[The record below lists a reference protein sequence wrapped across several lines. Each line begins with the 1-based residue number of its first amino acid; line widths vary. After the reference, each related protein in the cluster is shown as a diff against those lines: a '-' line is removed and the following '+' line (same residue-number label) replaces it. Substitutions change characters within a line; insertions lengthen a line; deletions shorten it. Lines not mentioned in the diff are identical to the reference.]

1 MFLAGDV
8 NNEHV
13 LKAVANAVVV
23 VAAAAVEGM
32 TTSCL
37 ISQSGMQFITVN
49 VCEFS
54 CCPAALLLLLEK
66 PADHGS
72 ILIGVAGQE
81 AFCRDGGRDFE
92 LLFVRDGGREFALAA
107 CTIGEAAAAAAA
119 GTGAPF
125 K

>member
-23 VAAAAVEGM
+23 VAAAAVAGM

-54 CCPAALLLLLEK
+54 CCPAALLLLEK

-92 LLFVRDGGREFALAA
+92 LLFVRDGGRELALVA
-107 CTIGEAAAAAAA
+107 CTIGEVAAAAD
-119 GTGAPF
+119 TGAPF

>member
-54 CCPAALLLLLEK
+54 CCPAALLLLLEN

-92 LLFVRDGGREFALAA
+92 LLFVRDGGRELALAA
-107 CTIGEAAAAAAA
+107 CTIGEAAAAAAD
-119 GTGAPF
+119 TGAPF